1 MYMLPFKQLL
11 MKLFYPT
18 TTNNNNTNTTHT
30 NIR

>member
-11 MKLFYPT
+11 IKLFYPT